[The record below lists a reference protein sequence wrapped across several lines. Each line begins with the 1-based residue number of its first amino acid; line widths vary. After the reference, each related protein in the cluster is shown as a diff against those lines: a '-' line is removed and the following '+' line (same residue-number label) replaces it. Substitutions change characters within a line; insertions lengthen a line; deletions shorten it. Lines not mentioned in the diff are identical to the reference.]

1 MKKKRKAGGA
11 SWMDT
16 YGDMVTLL
24 LCFFVLL
31 YSMSSVD
38 QEKWAAVVQSFQ
50 RETASETMGTP
61 GQGTGLEYNLN
72 DSSIKPDE
80 VTEEQVAEAL
90 SEIAEKVEEYAA
102 QNNMQQQISIS
113 QGAGYVFITFQDAVF
128 FAGDS
133 YDLLDSGAKVLDVI
147 AEAIRP
153 QGGLID
159 ELRVMGHTSQGSA
172 DRANNPE
179 VDRFLSSNR
188 AATVTVYLQEKNI
201 VDPDRLVSVAYGQW
215 RPIAGFDTSEE
226 RAKNRRVELMSTGIN
241 PDSMES
247 SVDQYFTTRTGDGE
261 TQE

>member
-31 YSMSSVD
+31 YSMSTVD
-38 QEKWAAVVQSFQ
+38 QEKWEQIVQSFR
-50 RETASETMGTP
+50 RETNATVDIAP
-61 GQGTGLEYNLN
+61 GKGTGSQYNPV
-72 DSSIKPDE
+72 DGKE
-80 VTEEQVAEAL
+80 VTEEDVEEAL
-90 SEIAEKVEEYAA
+90 TEIAEKIKEYTA
-102 QNNMQQQISIS
+102 QNNMGQQISVS

-133 YDLLDSGAKVLDVI
+133 YELLDSGAKVLDVV

-172 DRANNPE
+172 DKPNNPE
-179 VDRFLSSNR
+179 TDRFLSSNR

-201 VDPDRLVSVAYGQW
+201 VDPDRLVSVGYGQW

-226 RAKNRRVELMSTGIN
+226 RAQNRRVELMITGIN
-241 PDSMES
+241 PNNMES
-247 SVDQYFTTRTGDGE
+247 SVDQYFTTRTGDAQVE
-261 TQE
+261 E

>member
-31 YSMSSVD
+31 YSMSTVD
-38 QEKWAAVVQSFQ
+38 QEKWEQIVQSFR
-50 RETASETMGTP
+50 RETNSSVDIDSGK
-61 GQGTGLEYNLN
+61 GTGLQYN
-72 DSSIKPDE
+72 PVDE
-80 VTEEQVAEAL
+80 KGITEEDVEDAL
-90 SEIAEKVEEYAA
+90 NEIAKQIKEYTT
-102 QNNMQQQISIS
+102 QNNMNQQISVS

-133 YDLLDSGAKVLDVI
+133 YELLDSGKQVLDVV
-147 AEAIRP
+147 AAAIKP

-172 DRANNPE
+172 DKANNPE
-179 VDRFLSSNR
+179 TDRFLASNR

-201 VDPDRLVSVAYGQW
+201 VDPDRLVSVGYGQW
-215 RPIAGFDTSEE
+215 RPIAGFNTSEE
-226 RAKNRRVELMSTGIN
+226 RAQNRRVELMITGIN
-241 PDSMES
+241 PNNMES
-247 SVDQYFTTRTGDGE
+247 SVDQYFTTREGDAQAE
-261 TQE
+261 E

>member
-31 YSMSSVD
+31 YSMSTVD
-38 QEKWAAVVQSFQ
+38 QEKWEEVVRSFS
-50 RETASETMGTP
+50 RETNTSVDIDSGL
-61 GQGTGLEYNLN
+61 GTGLEYNT
-72 DSSIKPDE
+72 IDE
-80 VTEEQVAEAL
+80 KGISEEDVEQAL
-90 SEIAEKVEEYAA
+90 SKIAAQIEEYAT
-102 QNNMQQQISIS
+102 QNNMNQQISIS

-133 YDLLDSGAKVLDVI
+133 YDLLDSGKQILDVV
-147 AEAIRP
+147 AESIRP

-172 DRANNPE
+172 DKANNPE
-179 VDRFLSSNR
+179 TDRFLASNR

-201 VDPDRLVSVAYGQW
+201 VDPDRLVSVGYGQW
-215 RPIAGFDTSEE
+215 RPIAGFNTSEE
-226 RAKNRRVELMSTGIN
+226 RAQNRRVELMITGIN
-241 PDSMES
+241 PNNIES
-247 SVDQYFTTRTGDGE
+247 SVDQYFTTREGDAQAE
-261 TQE
+261 E